1 MTKLALF
8 LLIGAGLYL
17 VVLEY
22 IEIGER
28 KRSALMK
35 KWRNEG
41 RDV

>member
-1 MTKLALF
+1 MTKAILF
-8 LLIGAGLYL
+8 LLMGAGLYL

-28 KRSALMK
+28 KREALME
-35 KWRNEG
+35 KWRGED

>member
-1 MTKLALF
+1 MTKIVLC

-28 KRSALMK
+28 KRAALME
-35 KWRNEG
+35 KWWGED

>member
-1 MTKLALF
+1 MTKAILCLF
-8 LLIGAGLYL
+8 IGAGLYL

-28 KRSALMK
+28 KRAAIME
-35 KWRNEG
+35 KWRGED

>member
-1 MTKLALF
+1 MTKIVLC

-22 IEIGER
+22 IEAGER
-28 KRSALMK
+28 RKAALME
-35 KWRNEG
+35 KWRGED